1 MKSIQLAA
9 GREQSLL
16 RRHPWIFSGGIA
28 KEDKGI
34 QEGDKVAVLDVA
46 GQQLAIGHYQRG
58 SIRVRILQLGKEAL
72 ASDFW
77 QQRIRTAFTLRSKL
91 GLIRED
97 NTAYRL
103 IHGAGDG
110 LPGLIVDIYGLVAVV
125 QCHSIGMFLDR
136 QAIAEAIREV
146 MGNRIQ
152 LIYNRS
158 GRTLSDNYQTKEAL
172 EGPLWGE
179 ALADQVIQENGHRFR
194 IDFQTG
200 QKTGFFLDQRDN
212 RALLAQY
219 AKDKTVLNTFCYTG
233 GFSLYALQAGAARVT
248 SIDVSANAMALT
260 EQNLLLNGPNTLERH
275 QAITADVLKYFREP
289 TSDLYDIVVVDPPAF
304 AKSRNARHRAVQAY
318 KRLNAAAIQRLKP
331 GGLLFTFSCSQVVDR
346 QLFNNTIVAAG
357 LESGR
362 AASVLHLLS
371 QGADHPVN
379 LYHPEG
385 SYLKGL
391 VLYVA

>member
-1 MKSIQLAA
+1 MKSIYLGA
-9 GREQSLL
+9 GRDQSLY
-16 RRHPWIFSGGIA
+16 RKHPWIFSGGIA
-28 KEDKGI
+28 KEDSGI
-34 QEGDKVAVLDVA
+34 QDGDQVAVCDTT
-46 GQQLAIGHYQRG
+46 GQQLAIGHYQKG
-58 SIRVRILQLGKEAL
+58 SIRVRILQLGSAPL
-72 ASDFW
+72 AADFW
-77 QQRIRTAFTLRSKL
+77 EQRIHTALQLRNDL
-91 GLIRED
+91 GLLRTD

-110 LPGLIVDIYGLVAVV
+110 LPGLIVDVYGKVAIV

-136 QAIAEAIREV
+136 QQIATALHHV
-146 MGNRIQ
+146 LGDRID

-158 GRTLSDNYQTKEAL
+158 GRTLSDNFKSSEAL
-172 EGPLWGE
+172 EGILWGA
-179 ALADQVIQENGHRFR
+179 ALADQLVSENGHQFL

-212 RALLAQY
+212 RALLSKY
-219 AKDKTVLNTFCYTG
+219 APGRSVLNTFCYTG
-233 GFSLYALQAGAARVT
+233 GFSLYALKAGASQVT
-248 SIDVSANAMALT
+248 SIDISATAMELT
-260 EQNLLLNGPNTLERH
+260 ERNVLLNGADLLDRH
-275 QAITADVLKYFREP
+275 TAITADVLKYFREP
-289 TSDLYDIVVVDPPAF
+289 SGEQYDIVVVDPPAF

-318 KRLNAAAIQRLKP
+318 KRLNAAAMQRLKP

-346 QLFNNTIVAAG
+346 ALFNHTIVAAG

-362 AASVLHLLS
+362 NASVIHLLS

-391 VLYVA
+391 VLRVE